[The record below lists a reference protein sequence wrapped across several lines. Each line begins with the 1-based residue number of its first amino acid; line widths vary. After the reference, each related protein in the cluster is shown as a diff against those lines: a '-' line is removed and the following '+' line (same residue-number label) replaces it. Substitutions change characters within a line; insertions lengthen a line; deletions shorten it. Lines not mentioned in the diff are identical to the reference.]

1 MKDLLF
7 SISILHKWYA
17 FGVGF
22 TMSETPTKITKDI
35 FYFIK
40 KFIFVP
46 ILLRVNIKIVFI
58 SM

>member
-1 MKDLLF
+1 
-7 SISILHKWYA
+7 
-17 FGVGF
+17 
-22 TMSETPTKITKDI
+22 MSETPTKITKDI